1 MQLKKKITLIKN
13 LQPIIIPT
21 NIDPKLGSGQK
32 SISPLKTLAHIQG
45 FHPWVKHKN
54 TNRAKPIVLF
64 GIESYAT
71 ISFIWYNYK

>member
-21 NIDPKLGSGQK
+21 NIDPKLGSCQK

-45 FHPWVKHKN
+45 FHLWVKHKQSQ
-54 TNRAKPIVLF
+54 AYCVVWYVQVLNLLVQ
-64 GIESYAT
+64 YAT
-71 ISFIWYNYK
+71 LQ